1 MRLGMSFE
9 GLFRQATMVK
19 GHNRDTA
26 WFAILD
32 RDWPIAQD
40 AFVAW
45 LDPQNFTEN
54 GQQISRLSDLT
65 APIVESRWPNLNL
78 EVQR

>member
-26 WFAILD
+26 WFAIID
-32 RDWPIAQD
+32 RDWPVAQD

-45 LDPQNFTEN
+45 LDPENFDAD
-54 GQQISRLSDLT
+54 GKQILRLSDLT
-65 APIVESRWPNLNL
+65 ALIVESRWPNLSL
-78 EVQR
+78 DVQR

>member
-1 MRLGMSFE
+1 MSFE

-19 GHNRDTA
+19 GRNRDTA
-26 WFAILD
+26 WFSIID

-45 LDPQNFTEN
+45 LDPQNFDAD
-54 GQQISRLSDLT
+54 GKQKLRLSDLMD
-65 APIVESRWPNLNL
+65 PIVEARWPSLNL
-78 EVQR
+78 DVQR